1 MDSFAPHRGAGSG
14 TIRMGNR
21 ASANED
27 RTAGFVED
35 LVRAN
40 QSTLAA
46 YMRRRIPSA
55 TDAADA
61 CQEVFLRMC
70 RVDCPSRIRNPR
82 AFLFQTAQNIVQDY
96 FRKRRI
102 IEVPLGAEV
111 FAAEQSL
118 TSPSPERA
126 QYAKEWEAAYRAA
139 IDELTP
145 RCRRVFVLCRVRNWP
160 HAEIAREFGIS
171 TKMVEKYMTKA
182 LAHLTVRLQEFLVDD
197 FH

>member
-1 MDSFAPHRGAGSG
+1 
-14 TIRMGNR
+14 MGNQ
-21 ASANED
+21 ASAGERSTTD
-27 RTAGFVED
+27 FVED

-40 QSTLAA
+40 QSTLTA
-46 YMRRRIPSA
+46 YMRRRIPSVS
-55 TDAADA
+55 DAADA

-70 RVDCPSRIRNPR
+70 RIDRPSRIRNPR

-102 IEVPLGAEV
+102 SEVPLGIDAFGAEPR
-111 FAAEQSL
+111 L

-126 QYAKEWEAAYRAA
+126 QYAKEWDDAYRAA

-160 HAEIAREFGIS
+160 HAEIAREMGIS

-182 LAHLTVRLQEFLVDD
+182 LAHLTVKLQEFLVDD

>member
-1 MDSFAPHRGAGSG
+1 MGDQLSG
-14 TIRMGNR
+14 GDRE
-21 ASANED
+21 SAD
-27 RTAGFVED
+27 FVEE

-40 QSTLAA
+40 HSTLTA

-70 RVDCPSRIRNPR
+70 RIDRPSRIKNPR

-102 IEVPLGAEV
+102 SEVPLGVDAFV
-111 FAAEQSL
+111 SDPRL

-126 QYAKEWEAAYRAA
+126 QYAKEWEDAYRVA

-145 RCRRVFVLCRVRNWP
+145 RCRRVFVLCRIRNWP
-160 HAEIAREFGIS
+160 HAVIARELGIS

>member
-1 MDSFAPHRGAGSG
+1 
-14 TIRMGNR
+14 MGNQ
-21 ASANED
+21 ASTNEE
-27 RTAGFVED
+27 RTADFVEG

-46 YMRRRIPSA
+46 YMRRRIPSP

-70 RVDCPSRIRNPR
+70 RIDQPSRIRNPR

-96 FRKRRI
+96 FRKRRVN
-102 IEVPLGAEV
+102 EVPLGIDTFSAELR
-111 FAAEQSL
+111 L
-118 TSPSPERA
+118 TSPSPERV
-126 QYAKEWEAAYRAA
+126 QYAREWEEAYRVA
-139 IDELTP
+139 IEELTP

-160 HAEIAREFGIS
+160 HAEIARELGIS

>member
-1 MDSFAPHRGAGSG
+1 
-14 TIRMGNR
+14 MGNQ
-21 ASANED
+21 ASSDERETVD
-27 RTAGFVED
+27 FVED

-55 TDAADA
+55 NDAADA

-70 RVDCPSRIRNPR
+70 RIDHPSRIRNPR

-102 IEVPLGAEV
+102 IEVPLPLETYGVEPR
-111 FAAEQSL
+111 L

-126 QYAKEWEAAYRAA
+126 QYAREWEEAYRAA

-145 RCRRVFVLCRVRNWP
+145 RCRRVFVLCRIRNWP
-160 HAEIAREFGIS
+160 HAVIARELGIS
-171 TKMVEKYMTKA
+171 TKMVEKYMTRA
-182 LAHLTVRLQEFLVDD
+182 LSHLTERLQEFLVDD

>member
-1 MDSFAPHRGAGSG
+1 MGSP
-14 TIRMGNR
+14 
-21 ASANED
+21 ASSSERKTED
-27 RTAGFVED
+27 FVED

-55 TDAADA
+55 NDAADA

-70 RVDCPSRIRNPR
+70 RIDQPSRIRNPR

-96 FRKRRI
+96 FRKRRV
-102 IEVPLGAEV
+102 IEIPLGIDSYGVEP
-111 FAAEQSL
+111 QL

-126 QYAKEWEAAYRAA
+126 QYAHEWEQAYRAA

-145 RCRRVFVLCRVRNWP
+145 RCRRVFVLCRIRNWP
-160 HAEIAREFGIS
+160 HAAIARELGIS

-182 LAHLTVRLQEFLVDD
+182 LAHLTERLQEFLVDD